1 MSVFEEG
8 RRAVSENI
16 KKDKSKWKKLLLI
29 LAVCGVGIALLLF
42 GGRGEKDGG
51 EGAETSAE
59 LDAEA
64 YSRSLEEKICG
75 ICQGVRGA
83 GEVTVLVSLRGGY
96 RTVYAFDAQSTSS
109 GYKSEIVMSGSG
121 SGKQAV
127 VTAYENP
134 EIAGIGIVC
143 TGAEDPEVRRQII
156 SLVSAAL
163 AVPTNKIFVATA

>member
-1 MSVFEEG
+1 M
-8 RRAVSENI
+8 SENI
-16 KKDKSKWKKLLLI
+16 KKDKSKWKKLILL
-29 LAVCGVGIALLLF
+29 LGVCGVGAALLLL
-42 GGRGEKDGG
+42 GG
-51 EGAETSAE
+51 ESSEKQSESALATVE

-64 YSRSLEEKICG
+64 YSRALEERICG

-83 GEVTVLVSLRGGY
+83 GQVTVMVSLKGGY

-143 TGAEDPEVRRQII
+143 TGADDPEVRRQII

-163 AVPTNKIFVATA
+163 AVPTNKIFVAVA